1 MKEFTLSVVA
11 PAYNEERNI
20 QEFLETATDALEKYT
35 KDYELL
41 LIDDG
46 SKDKTLELAKE
57 FAKKNSKVKV
67 IQNER
72 NLGFGATERKG
83 LEMASME
90 LVTLIPSDNQ
100 FYLPDL
106 SRYLEEIKNSDI
118 VLGFRIKRQD
128 PLMRRVS
135 AKMYSLAI
143 AILFNATWFGDIDWV
158 KMYKREIFQKIKIT
172 STTAF
177 VDAEILIKADKL
189 KYKVTEIG
197 VNHIARKHGKA
208 TGGNLKVIYRQLS
221 DVFLYWWKY
230 IKKKELFSR
239 SGSICW

>member
-1 MKEFTLSVVA
+1 MNEYTLSVIA
-11 PAYNEERNI
+11 PAYNEEKNI
-20 QEFLETATDALEKYT
+20 VEFLETATEFLEKHT

-41 LIDDG
+41 LIEDG
-46 SKDKTLELAKE
+46 SKDRTLELAKE
-57 FAKKNSKVKV
+57 FAEKNKKVKV

-72 NLGFGATERKG
+72 NLGFGITERKG

-106 SRYLEEIKNSDI
+106 QRYLEEIKNADI

-128 PLMRRVS
+128 PLMRRVN
-135 AKMYSLAI
+135 AKIYSLAI
-143 AILFNATWFGDIDWV
+143 AVLFKTVWFGDIDWV
-158 KMYKREIFQKIKIT
+158 KMYRREIFQKIKII

-189 KYKVTEIG
+189 KYKIKEIG
-197 VNHIARKHGKA
+197 ANHIARKHGKA
-208 TGGNLKVIYRQLS
+208 TGGNLKVIYKQLS
-221 DVFLYWWKY
+221 DVFSYWLKHM
-230 IKKKELFSR
+230 KKEL
-239 SGSICW
+239 